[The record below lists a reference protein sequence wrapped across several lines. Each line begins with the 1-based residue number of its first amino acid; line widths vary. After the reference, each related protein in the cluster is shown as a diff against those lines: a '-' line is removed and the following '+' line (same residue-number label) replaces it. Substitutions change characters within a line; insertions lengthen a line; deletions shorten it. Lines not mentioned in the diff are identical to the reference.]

1 MAQSQDIL
9 AQLHKTLLQRFE
21 AEPGSSYTA
30 SLYSKGLD
38 AILKKVGEE
47 SAETIM
53 AAKDGDLDKL
63 VYEVADLWFHTMVL
77 LAQQGTSAQAVV
89 DELAR
94 RVGTSGLVEKATR
107 TN

>member
-1 MAQSQDIL
+1 MTQSQDIL
-9 AQLHKTLLQRFE
+9 AQLHDTLLQRVD

-30 SLYSKGLD
+30 SLYAKGLD

-63 VYEVADLWFHTMVL
+63 VYEIADLWFHTMVL
-77 LAQQGTSAQAVV
+77 LVQQGSSPKAVT

-94 RVGTSGLVEKATR
+94 RMGTSGLIEKAVR
-107 TN
+107 TD